1 VTDSLHKYTITVDST
16 QASAAIT
23 SVETALQKSESAAIK
38 AGASVDKVATDWG
51 KAANALKERTE
62 KGAAAMAILAQTMGN
77 AESAGGKLVAG
88 AGTLAATYGAGG
100 PWMVALVAGAGAI
113 EFITK
118 KMNEQLDAQDR
129 LLEKNSALVASYH
142 DIGIAA
148 TKSILSSD
156 REKQILLD
164 AGTGPNRK
172 ERADELR
179 AHYAFADDVQKIDQ
193 DIATK
198 RAAIDVE
205 LTRKGLAYDEIKTAT
220 LQSELDAL
228 EAARGS
234 LERELY
240 KRLEIVDVNK
250 KLEESD
256 AARAKSL
263 KTIEERSQAMVT
275 AFDKIKKSLEEA
287 AKASAEQRAKAADF
301 NLDQGFEA
309 ELAMVR
315 QRADDIS
322 AQEEAATSAA
332 EKIVDA
338 ERKKMED
345 IARLSDK
352 AREDLRKDEELKQK
366 YAERAQE
373 KILEGEK
380 AMRAQM
386 EQMAIGSYGI
396 IAGASQQLVADLITG
411 QDHALEHFATS
422 IMAQAGQSL
431 ISNAV
436 QLAGAATVSAFTG
449 NAPVAIAQGSAAA
462 GLFAGGLALGGL
474 AVGAEHVM
482 AGGSIGQ
489 KLPDQKSGT
498 PAGFGGRSSSGGNQG
513 SGTNVTIVYSGA
525 SGPSAD
531 DGARAVTMA
540 LTLAQRRGQ
549 YNNNLD
555 RRF

>member
-1 VTDSLHKYTITVDST
+1 MTDSLHKYTITVDST

-62 KGAAAMAILAQTMGN
+62 KGAAAMAILAQSMGN
-77 AESAGGKLVAG
+77 TESAGGKLVAG

-113 EFITK
+113 EYFTK
-118 KMNEQLDAQDR
+118 KQYDHLAATEAVIDRNTALTQSYATLTTTINSELQAARDANYLAGLPEGARGAGQIGLEQSRRDAQIR
-129 LLEKNSALVASYH
+129 AQITAAEAAASR
-142 DIGIAA
+142 
-148 TKSILSSD
+148 S
-156 REKQILLD
+156 LLD
-164 AGTGPNRK
+164 VKRQLLATDKKLSDNDATAQAEQTLQNAEANLRILRGQLASNAQLTQERLTGLSLAKQELEQAKATAEADKRRAASVAAITESRRAEAEAA
-172 ERADELR
+172 ERVWQAMQKAAQE
-179 AHYAFADDVQKIDQ
+179 YADDQAKAEEEQ
-193 DIATK
+193 IA
-198 RAAIDVE
+198 RAARISSM
-205 LTRKGLAYDEIKTAT
+205 G
-220 LQSELDAL
+220 
-228 EAARGS
+228 AAAFVPGS
-234 LERELY
+234 LAANTPAQNAKAKEY
-240 KRLEIVDVNK
+240 DNVLEINK
-250 KLEESD
+250 K
-256 AARAKSL
+256 
-263 KTIEERSQAMVT
+263 I
-275 AFDKIKKSLEEA
+275 I
-287 AKASAEQRAKAADF
+287 
-301 NLDQGFEA
+301 
-309 ELAMVR
+309 
-315 QRADDIS
+315 
-322 AQEEAATSAA
+322 
-332 EKIVDA
+332 
-338 ERKKMED
+338 
-345 IARLSDK
+345 
-352 AREDLRKDEELKQK
+352 
-366 YAERAQE
+366 
-373 KILEGEK
+373 EGEK
-380 AMRAQM
+380 AMRGEMTSLALN
-386 EQMAIGSYGI
+386 SYGV

-431 ISNAV
+431 IASGV
-436 QLAGAATVSAFTG
+436 KLAGEATVSAFTPG
-449 NAPVAIAQGSAAA
+449 LQPLAIAQGSAAA

-498 PAGFGGRSSSGGNQG
+498 PAGFGGRSSSGGGQG
-513 SGTNVTIVYSGA
+513 SGVNVSIYYNGA

>member
-1 VTDSLHKYTITVDST
+1 MTDSLHKYTITVDST

-62 KGAAAMAILAQTMGN
+62 KGAAAMAILAQSMGN
-77 AESAGGKLVAG
+77 TESAGGKLVAG

-113 EFITK
+113 EYFTK
-118 KMNEQLDAQDR
+118 KQYDHLAATEAVIDRNTALTQSYATLTTTINSELQAARDANYLAGLPEGARGAGQIGLEQSRRDAQIR
-129 LLEKNSALVASYH
+129 AQITAAEAAASR
-142 DIGIAA
+142 
-148 TKSILSSD
+148 S
-156 REKQILLD
+156 LLD
-164 AGTGPNRK
+164 VKRQLLATDKKLSDNDATAQAEQTLQNAEANLRILRGQLASNAQLTQERLTGLSLAKQELEQAKATAEADKRRAASVAAITESRRAEAEAA
-172 ERADELR
+172 ERVWQAMQKAAQE
-179 AHYAFADDVQKIDQ
+179 YADDQAKAEEEQ
-193 DIATK
+193 IA
-198 RAAIDVE
+198 RAARISSM
-205 LTRKGLAYDEIKTAT
+205 G
-220 LQSELDAL
+220 
-228 EAARGS
+228 AAAFVPGS
-234 LERELY
+234 LAANTPAQTAKAKEY
-240 KRLEIVDVNK
+240 DNVLEINK
-250 KLEESD
+250 K
-256 AARAKSL
+256 
-263 KTIEERSQAMVT
+263 I
-275 AFDKIKKSLEEA
+275 I
-287 AKASAEQRAKAADF
+287 
-301 NLDQGFEA
+301 
-309 ELAMVR
+309 
-315 QRADDIS
+315 
-322 AQEEAATSAA
+322 
-332 EKIVDA
+332 
-338 ERKKMED
+338 
-345 IARLSDK
+345 
-352 AREDLRKDEELKQK
+352 
-366 YAERAQE
+366 
-373 KILEGEK
+373 EGEK
-380 AMRAQM
+380 AMRGEMTSLALN
-386 EQMAIGSYGI
+386 SYGV

-431 ISNAV
+431 IASGV
-436 QLAGAATVSAFTG
+436 KLAGEATVSAFTPG
-449 NAPVAIAQGSAAA
+449 LQPLAIAQGSAAA

-513 SGTNVTIVYSGA
+513 SGGVNVSIYYNGA

>member
-23 SVETALQKSESAAIK
+23 SVEGALKRSESAAVSAGLALDK
-38 AGASVDKVATDWG
+38 AFVVESKSITKADLAIHNLEESLKKFNLEAQRVEDTLPSVTNKATDWG

-77 AESAGGKLVAG
+77 TESAGGKLIAG
-88 AGTLAATYGAGG
+88 AGTMAAAYGAGG
-100 PWMVALVAGAGAI
+100 PWMVALIAGAGTI
-113 EFITK
+113 EWYTK
-118 KMNEQLDAQDR
+118 KQYE
-129 LLEKNSALVASYH
+129 LLAAEEKIFENRADLVAQQH
-142 DIGIAA
+142 A
-148 TKSILSSD
+148 
-156 REKQILLD
+156 
-164 AGTGPNRK
+164 
-172 ERADELR
+172 
-179 AHYAFADDVQKIDQ
+179 
-193 DIATK
+193 
-198 RAAIDVE
+198 
-205 LTRKGLAYDEIKTAT
+205 LT
-220 LQSELDAL
+220 DAL
-228 EAARGS
+228 GAASREAADAVTLLSVPEKAREAARIGMEQS
-234 LERELY
+234 RIDAEIRAKLNIAERNHQDDVAKILRGNLKTNAETTLQ
-240 KRLEIVDVNK
+240 KLTALNLTKDQKKAEEDNLKIVQRMADLQK
-250 KLEESD
+250 QQGEDALK
-256 AARAKSL
+256 AARAAFPEAKDTNAISGVMKS
-263 KTIEERSQAMVT
+263 TP
-275 AFDKIKKSLEEA
+275 
-287 AKASAEQRAKAADF
+287 AADRAT
-301 NLDQGFEA
+301 A
-309 ELAMVR
+309 E
-315 QRADDIS
+315 
-322 AQEEAATSAA
+322 A

-345 IARLSDK
+345 IAKLSDK
-352 AREDLRKDEELKQK
+352 AMEDLRKDEELKQK

-373 KILEGEK
+373 KILDGEK

-411 QDHALEHFATS
+411 QDHAVEHFATS

-431 ISNAV
+431 IASSV
-436 QLAGAATVSAFTG
+436 KLAGEATVSAFTPG
-449 NAPVAIAQGSAAA
+449 LQPLAIAQGSAAA

-482 AGGSIGQ
+482 AGGAIGQ

-498 PAGFGGRSSSGGNQG
+498 PMGFGGRSSSGGSQG
-513 SGTNVTIVYSGA
+513 SGTNITIVYSGA

>member
-62 KGAAAMAILAQTMGN
+62 KGAAAMAILAQSMGN
-77 AESAGGKLVAG
+77 TESAGGKLVAG

-113 EFITK
+113 EYFTK
-118 KMNEQLDAQDR
+118 KQYDHLAATEAVIDRNTALTQSYATLTTTINSELQAARDANYLAGLPEGARGAGQIGLEQSRRDAQIR
-129 LLEKNSALVASYH
+129 AQITAAEAAASR
-142 DIGIAA
+142 
-148 TKSILSSD
+148 S
-156 REKQILLD
+156 LLD
-164 AGTGPNRK
+164 VKRQLLATDKKLSDNDATAQAEQTLQNAEANLRILRGQLASNAQLTQERLTGLSLAKQELEQAKATAEADKRRAASVAAITESRRAEAEAA
-172 ERADELR
+172 ERVWQAMQKAAQE
-179 AHYAFADDVQKIDQ
+179 YADDQAKAEEEQ
-193 DIATK
+193 IA
-198 RAAIDVE
+198 RAARISSM
-205 LTRKGLAYDEIKTAT
+205 G
-220 LQSELDAL
+220 
-228 EAARGS
+228 AAAFVPGS
-234 LERELY
+234 LAANTPAQNAKAKEY
-240 KRLEIVDVNK
+240 DNVLEINK
-250 KLEESD
+250 K
-256 AARAKSL
+256 
-263 KTIEERSQAMVT
+263 I
-275 AFDKIKKSLEEA
+275 I
-287 AKASAEQRAKAADF
+287 
-301 NLDQGFEA
+301 
-309 ELAMVR
+309 
-315 QRADDIS
+315 
-322 AQEEAATSAA
+322 
-332 EKIVDA
+332 
-338 ERKKMED
+338 
-345 IARLSDK
+345 
-352 AREDLRKDEELKQK
+352 
-366 YAERAQE
+366 
-373 KILEGEK
+373 EGEK
-380 AMRAQM
+380 AMRGEMTSLALN
-386 EQMAIGSYGI
+386 SYGV

-431 ISNAV
+431 IASGV
-436 QLAGAATVSAFTG
+436 KLAGEATVSAFTPG
-449 NAPVAIAQGSAAA
+449 LQPLAIAQGSAAA

-498 PAGFGGRSSSGGNQG
+498 PAGFGGRSSSGGGQG
-513 SGTNVTIVYSGA
+513 SGVNVSIYYNGA

>member
-62 KGAAAMAILAQTMGN
+62 KGAAAMAILAQSMGN
-77 AESAGGKLVAG
+77 TESAGGKLVAG

-113 EFITK
+113 EYFTK
-118 KMNEQLDAQDR
+118 KQYDHLAATEAVIDRNTALTQSYATLTTTINSELQAARDANYLAGLPEGARGAGQIGLEQSRRDAQIR
-129 LLEKNSALVASYH
+129 AQ
-142 DIGIAA
+142 IAA
-148 TKSILSSD
+148 AETAANRS
-156 REKQILLD
+156 LLD
-164 AGTGPNRK
+164 VKRQLLATDKKLTDKDATAQAEQTLQNAEANLRILRGQLASNAQLTLERLTGLRLGK
-172 ERADELR
+172 EEIDHTKAMTKAQQDLAKAIGERSTAMSK
-179 AHYAFADDVQKIDQ
+179 AFAMIQKSYDDEKKKEED
-193 DIATK
+193 
-198 RAAIDVE
+198 AA
-205 LTRKGLAYDEIKTAT
+205 A
-220 LQSELDAL
+220 
-228 EAARGS
+228 EAARIE
-234 LERELY
+234 LEKIARDARISSMGAAALVPGALATNTPAQTAKAKEY
-240 KRLEIVDVNK
+240 DDILEINK
-250 KLEESD
+250 K
-256 AARAKSL
+256 
-263 KTIEERSQAMVT
+263 I
-275 AFDKIKKSLEEA
+275 I
-287 AKASAEQRAKAADF
+287 
-301 NLDQGFEA
+301 
-309 ELAMVR
+309 
-315 QRADDIS
+315 
-322 AQEEAATSAA
+322 
-332 EKIVDA
+332 
-338 ERKKMED
+338 
-345 IARLSDK
+345 
-352 AREDLRKDEELKQK
+352 
-366 YAERAQE
+366 
-373 KILEGEK
+373 EGEK
-380 AMRAQM
+380 SMRRDM
-386 EQMAIGSYGI
+386 EQLALSSYGV

-431 ISNAV
+431 IASSV
-436 QLAGAATVSAFTG
+436 KLAGEATVSAFTPG
-449 NAPVAIAQGSAAA
+449 LQPLAIAQGSAAA

-498 PAGFGGRSSSGGNQG
+498 PMGFGGRSSSGGNQG

>member
-1 VTDSLHKYTITVDST
+1 MTDSLHKYTITVDST

-62 KGAAAMAILAQTMGN
+62 KGAAAMAILAQSMGN
-77 AESAGGKLVAG
+77 TESAGGKLVAG

-113 EFITK
+113 EYFTK
-118 KMNEQLDAQDR
+118 KQYDHLAATEAVIDRNTALTQSYATLTTTINSELQAARDANYLAGLPEGARGAGQIGLEQSRRDAQIR
-129 LLEKNSALVASYH
+129 AQITAAEAAANRSLLEVKRQLLATDKKLSDKDATAQAEQTLQNAEANLRILRGQLASN
-142 DIGIAA
+142 AQL
-148 TKSILSSD
+148 TLE
-156 REKQILLD
+156 RL
-164 AGTGPNRK
+164 TGLRLAK
-172 ERADELR
+172 DELDHTKAMTKAQQDLAKAIGER
-179 AHYAFADDVQKIDQ
+179 STAMSKAFAMIQKSYDDEKKKEED
-193 DIATK
+193 
-198 RAAIDVE
+198 AA
-205 LTRKGLAYDEIKTAT
+205 A
-220 LQSELDAL
+220 
-228 EAARGS
+228 EAARLELEKIARDARISSMGAAALVPGS
-234 LERELY
+234 LATNTPAQTAKAKEY
-240 KRLEIVDVNK
+240 DDILEINK
-250 KLEESD
+250 K
-256 AARAKSL
+256 
-263 KTIEERSQAMVT
+263 I
-275 AFDKIKKSLEEA
+275 I
-287 AKASAEQRAKAADF
+287 
-301 NLDQGFEA
+301 
-309 ELAMVR
+309 
-315 QRADDIS
+315 
-322 AQEEAATSAA
+322 
-332 EKIVDA
+332 
-338 ERKKMED
+338 
-345 IARLSDK
+345 
-352 AREDLRKDEELKQK
+352 
-366 YAERAQE
+366 
-373 KILEGEK
+373 EGEK
-380 AMRAQM
+380 AMRKDM
-386 EQMAIGSYGI
+386 EQLALGSYGV

-431 ISNAV
+431 IASSV
-436 QLAGAATVSAFTG
+436 KLAGEATVSAFTPG
-449 NAPVAIAQGSAAA
+449 LQPLAIAQGSAAA

-498 PAGFGGRSSSGGNQG
+498 PAGFGGRSSSGGGQG
-513 SGTNVTIVYSGA
+513 SGVNVSIYYNGA